1 MTNRQVITAWRQG
14 KPGSA
19 GSLRTDGSTLWSYNL
34 IIGTTKDDQK
44 VALDYRTTSG
54 HFRSSTT
61 STCVDRAAEVADLL
75 EVPA

>member
-1 MTNRQVITAWRQG
+1 MTNRQVIAAWRQG

-34 IIGTTKDDQK
+34 IIGKTKEGGK
-44 VALDYRTTSG
+44 VALDYRTASG

-61 STCVDRAAEVADLL
+61 STHVGRAAEVADRL